1 MAWKTHILES
11 YRSESDAENPLGL
24 GFNPSATVWIARLSA
39 SSTKAGDDILRFDA
53 VQIPQRKRRSSLMV
67 STSKSLRS
75 AREEYPTQS
84 RPRNTKAKLVHFP
97 DEIVH
102 PSPLL
107 VIKDDGL
114 SQLNFQ
120 DAVRNP
126 ILLFQRREGL

>member
-1 MAWKTHILES
+1 MNHI
-11 YRSESDAENPLGL
+11 AVNPTQKIHLVL
-24 GFNPSATVWIARLSA
+24 GFNPFGHSVDRQIVRKFH
-39 SSTKAGDDILRFDA
+39 KAGDDILRFDA
-53 VQIPQRKRRSSLMV
+53 VQILKETAVQFNGIHVQILEKRQGRV
-67 STSKSLRS
+67 PHPKVVQG
-75 AREEYPTQS
+75 TQ
-84 RPRNTKAKLVHFP
+84 KAKLVHFP